1 MNAKTREQLGGRS
14 ITVRELCSL
23 EIAPV
28 RVTNV
33 IRNCALEGSELL
45 DLELSQAVA
54 RWGEVHAF
62 LMSLRALGKT
72 SSNWV
77 HDAARRWLKDHGGS
91 TNADKGPSSPDRD
104 DVSLRAFCLNDP
116 RVSSR
121 VKSFF
126 RSLHALDDLWGIGV
140 PEAVLNWGRVEDHLK
155 RGKNVGEQSVRE
167 LLDVLSDELR
177 RLREAS
183 AGLPEKPTENPTL
196 AMAACHPDA
205 AVPSRIRTAFLKGEI
220 PTALA
225 NLPLDGALN
234 YWTPLEASL
243 LDLPSIGGKSCREF
257 HHFLQ
262 AQYSEGQH
270 RGRTALLAT
279 KGNADHF
286 SIAHHLSAIT
296 AIRFFLPTVA
306 SNFLIGELGQDATAR
321 TLLEI
326 GPTDVAENARPL
338 LAQVQ
343 IGLLTASKQLSEWL
357 QSDENQAITATAEF
371 AEVLEPWRG
380 GDPIDACCWL
390 TMKYLF
396 HENERAMLDEL
407 ARLAAGSGLSQSPSL
422 ISFCTL
428 NKNDI
433 AAQEEIIQ
441 SPAFS
446 MWKQALLASKETD
459 GTSHC
464 NAVDIANLLLANL
477 NVRDRN
483 VIQYRADATGPNS
496 RTLQATGEAHGVT
509 RERVRQIEVK
519 WRATSLISALTS
531 FLERRLR
538 NDTGV
543 LINQADGFA
552 DADELISAFPDAGK
566 HHRLIA
572 HALGTP
578 LNKLIEELAVFGP
591 FGCGLKDQIETDNRA
606 AILWTERLLAETP
619 HAFGLARRLSLPT
632 EVLTCAEIG
641 TTPAVLNNQLSVIE
655 TDAGPWVCTGALNA
669 SNRVRATVDNAF
681 LAAKDWFLTDQSLYL
696 HAHATADKLS
706 PKSRWRK
713 LVGSCKRGDIRRL
726 WRLGWIDL
734 RVLDEMGFSQPTSP
748 IPMAQSLAIGK
759 VDEGLGVAN
768 NRRRLYEMLH
778 EMRAARGP
786 DIINSWGKVSPTKK
800 AGSANYLLDDPYFV
814 IVHPGHFGCLDQNSN
829 YSFDDAAPNPLNN
842 RRELSHYFRFRNAGF
857 SPTSFAA
864 WTADQRREW
873 AEVAEREVSHS
884 IKGAVIDQLER
895 DNETAS
901 KSQNIWEPCDDVLAA
916 SLNEDCR
923 QQLHAAFPKP
933 THILDLLLFGLRA
946 GFVNYYVVNCIV
958 GRQWYSHKSVSWLA
972 WLVASGAVSAPNHW
986 QGRFEMR
993 PRGLEILRE
1002 LLREIERDPKLSW
1015 KTSAS
1020 TRSLCREVGTAVL
1033 SAALPEWMPSNEQ
1046 DSLAEVARLSAT
1058 PGKTP
1063 KLASYRKTRSH
1074 SLRVLPSRESD
1085 TAASDYLD
1093 PFLSE
1098 LLDD

>member
-1 MNAKTREQLGGRS
+1 MNAKIRNQPDGRL
-14 ITVRELCSL
+14 ITVRHLSCL
-23 EIAPV
+23 ETAPV

-33 IRNCALEGSELL
+33 IRHCAVEESELL
-45 DLELSQAVA
+45 DLELSQALA
-54 RWGEVHAF
+54 RWGEVHSF
-62 LMSLRALGKT
+62 LMSLRGFGKT
-72 SSNWV
+72 SADWV
-77 HDAARRWLKDHGGS
+77 NEAARRWLEEHGAP
-91 TNADKGPSSPDRD
+91 TNANDGPSSPDGGAI
-104 DVSLRAFCLNDP
+104 SLRVFCLNDP
-116 RVSSR
+116 RVPAR

-126 RSLHALDDLWGIGV
+126 QLLPTLDDLWGMGV
-140 PEAVLNWGRVEDHLK
+140 QEAVLNWGQVEDYLK
-155 RGKNVGEQSVRE
+155 NDKNIGETSARD
-167 LLDVLSDELR
+167 LFAILNDELR
-177 RLREAS
+177 RLGQAS
-183 AGLPEKPTENPTL
+183 AGLAQIPIEKPTV

-205 AVPSRIRTAFLKGEI
+205 AVPARIRTAFLKGKL

-225 NLPLDGALN
+225 DLPLDVALN
-234 YWTPLEASL
+234 YWTFLEASL
-243 LDLPSIGGKSCREF
+243 LDLPSIGRTSCRQF
-257 HHFLQ
+257 HQFLQ
-262 AQYSEGQH
+262 SQYSEEH
-270 RGRTALLAT
+270 DHDRTAVFT
-279 KGNADHF
+279 TNRITDDF
-286 SIAHHLSAIT
+286 SIAQHLPAIT
-296 AIRFFLPTVA
+296 AIRFFLPNISSKT
-306 SNFLIGELGQDATAR
+306 LIGELDQDATAK
-321 TLLEI
+321 TLLEL
-326 GPTDVAENARPL
+326 GPTDIAENARPL

-343 IGLLTASKQLSEWL
+343 LELIKASKQLSQWL
-357 QSDENQAITATAEF
+357 HSDENKPVTATARF

-380 GDPIDACCWL
+380 GEPTDDCYWL

-396 HENERAMLDEL
+396 HEDEPAMLDEL
-407 ARLAAGSGLSQSPSL
+407 VGFAAGSGLSRSPSL
-422 ISFCTL
+422 LLFSALNQKDISTQD
-428 NKNDI
+428 K
-433 AAQEEIIQ
+433 IIQ
-441 SPAFS
+441 SPAFP
-446 MWKQALLASKETD
+446 MWKQALLGNNQTF
-459 GTSHC
+459 GTSRC

-477 NVRDRN
+477 NVRDRSI
-483 VIQYRADATGPNS
+483 IQHRANATGPNS

-509 RERVRQIEVK
+509 RERVRQIETK
-519 WRATSLISALTS
+519 WRSTSLISALTP
-531 FLERRLR
+531 FLNRRLR
-538 NDTGV
+538 NDTGL
-543 LINQADGFA
+543 LIDQSDGFA
-552 DADELISAFPDAGK
+552 DADELISALSDAGE

-572 HALGTP
+572 HSLGIP
-578 LNKLIEELAVFGP
+578 LNKMIEGFTVFGP
-591 FGCGLKDQIETDNRA
+591 FGCGLKDQLETDNRT

-619 HAFGLARRLSLPT
+619 RAFGLARRLSLPAET
-632 EVLTCAEIG
+632 LTCAEIG

-655 TDAGPWVCTGALNA
+655 TDAGPWVCTGTLNA

-681 LAAKDWFLTDQSLYL
+681 LTAKDWFLTDQALYL
-696 HAHATADKLS
+696 HARATANKLS

-759 VDEGLGVAN
+759 VDEGLGVGN

-778 EMRAARGP
+778 RMRAARGP

-800 AGSANYLLDDPYFV
+800 GGSANYLRDDPYFV

-829 YSFDDAAPNPLNN
+829 YSFDDAALNPLNN

-864 WTADQRREW
+864 WTAEQRGEW
-873 AEVAEREVSHS
+873 IEMTKREVSHS
-884 IKGAVIDQLER
+884 IKDAVIDQLER

-901 KSQNIWEPCDDVLAA
+901 KSKNSWEPCEDVLAA

-993 PRGLEILRE
+993 PRGLDILRE
-1002 LLREIERDPKLSW
+1002 LLREVERDPKLSW

-1020 TRSLCREVGTAVL
+1020 TRSLCRQVGTAVL
-1033 SAALPEWMPSNEQ
+1033 SAPLPEWMPANEQ
-1046 DSLAEVARLSAT
+1046 ESLAEVAKASAT

-1063 KLASYRKTRSH
+1063 KLASYTKTTSR
-1074 SLRVLPSRESD
+1074 SLRVLASRESD
-1085 TAASDYLD
+1085 TATAEYLD
-1093 PFLSE
+1093 PFLAE
-1098 LLDD
+1098 LIDD